1 MLETNL
7 LDLFS
12 DKAKELL
19 RASGTELVTQVGVDT
34 IKGIVYNV
42 LVGQNLRDSTEWLTR
57 KRVAMLN
64 AATLVALIKGGHRD
78 KKFIENLPDIVA
90 AHLTRRISKADKWL
104 LQWTLGLTDK
114 ARQNVLRDDTGGIEA
129 LKQKYVTLCR
139 DVIAECAAD
148 YGEISGHIQLSNDER
163 AELSWLFMLQL
174 MTTIGAQTLAI
185 RGSEKSTYGKLFE
198 RLVLG
203 SLLQIY
209 GFERIDAP
217 TVGAVMESKKVFWL
231 SSTDKRESDA
241 TALLDTGKGVRF
253 DIGFIGRGN
262 PEISLDKVTRFTHE
276 IEIGPKR
283 WYLATIII
291 VDTIGKNSGIIELAK
306 AVNGTIIQMSA
317 SYWPLQLAAV
327 LKRETGFEA
336 EILRI
341 PQDRVADYLRTKL
354 RQVPFEEILRMSTAV
369 TGDDLLSEG
378 EEAAAA
384 PARPAARRPRKKR
397 TS

>member
-1 MLETNL
+1 MPNTNL

-19 RASGTELVTQVGVDT
+19 RASGTELVTQVGIDT

-42 LVGQNLRDSTEWLTR
+42 LVGRNLRDSTEWLTR

-64 AATLVALIKGGHRD
+64 AATLVALIKGTQRD
-78 KKFIENLPDIVA
+78 PQFIEKLPGQVA
-90 AHLTRRISKADKWL
+90 QQLTRRISKADKWL

-114 ARQNVLRDDTGGIEA
+114 ARQNVLRDELGGVEA
-129 LKQKYVTLCR
+129 LKEKYIALCR
-139 DVIAECAAD
+139 DVIAECVTD
-148 YGEISGHIQLSNDER
+148 YGDISGHIQLNAAER
-163 AELSWLFMLQL
+163 AELNWLFMLEL
-174 MTTIGAQTLAI
+174 MTTVGAQTLAI

-209 GFERIDAP
+209 GFDRIDAP
-217 TVGAVMESKKVFWL
+217 TAGAVLESKRVFWL

-262 PEISLDKVTRFTHE
+262 PEISLDKVTRFTRE

-291 VDTIGKNSGIIELAK
+291 VDTIGKNSGIIDLAK

-317 SYWPLQLAAV
+317 SYWPLQLAEV
-327 LKRETGFEA
+327 LKRETGFKA
-336 EILRI
+336 EILTI
-341 PQDRVADYLRTKL
+341 PADQVAEYLREKL
-354 RQVPFEEILRMSTAV
+354 RQVPFEEILRMT
-369 TGDDLLSEG
+369 
-378 EEAAAA
+378 AAAGDVDLFSDGEVA
-384 PARPAARRPRKKR
+384 AATPAESAARRPRKKR
-397 TS
+397 SS